1 MMDIVSKRRELLHR
15 RIATAAVGQF
25 VSQDIER
32 RSASEAPLSH
42 AQERLWF
49 LEQLGLVGGSYNIA
63 LAVRLKGSLDVAAL
77 SAALSEVVR
86 RHEALRT
93 RFETREGGAVQVI
106 DPSWAVSIEAVTV
119 APEEARRRARAAMD
133 RPFDL
138 ARDRLLRLALL
149 RLADEEHVLVLVMHH
164 IVSDGWSMGVLV
176 REVEALYAAFA
187 AGGPSPL
194 RDLAL
199 QDLAIQYADYAVW
212 QRRWLADGALE
223 R

>member
-1 MMDIVSKRRELLHR
+1 MMDIALKRRELLHR
-15 RIATAAVGQF
+15 RIAAAAVGQL

-93 RFETREGGAVQVI
+93 RFEPRDDSAVQGFDV
-106 DPSWAVSIEAVTV
+106 PWAMCIRAGTV
-119 APEEARRRARAAMD
+119 GTR
-133 RPFDL
+133 
-138 ARDRLLRLALL
+138 
-149 RLADEEHVLVLVMHH
+149 
-164 IVSDGWSMGVLV
+164 G
-176 REVEALYAAFA
+176 
-187 AGGPSPL
+187 
-194 RDLAL
+194 
-199 QDLAIQYADYAVW
+199 
-212 QRRWLADGALE
+212 
-223 R
+223 